1 MKIKKSKNKGK
12 IFENKV
18 SKTIASGSLWFNKGD
33 LHYKDY
39 VIECKYTDKKS
50 FRITA
55 NLLEKLWEESLTIN
69 KEPLLVIGIK
79 RNDKE
84 MFVLNCLVKIE
95 RR

>member
-1 MKIKKSKNKGK
+1 MKKSKNKGR

-39 VIECKYTDKKS
+39 MIECKYTDKKS
-50 FRITA
+50 YRITL
-55 NLLEKLWEESLTIN
+55 NLLEKLWQQALTIN

-79 RNDKE
+79 RNDEE
-84 MFVLNCLVKIE
+84 MFVLTCSLKLE